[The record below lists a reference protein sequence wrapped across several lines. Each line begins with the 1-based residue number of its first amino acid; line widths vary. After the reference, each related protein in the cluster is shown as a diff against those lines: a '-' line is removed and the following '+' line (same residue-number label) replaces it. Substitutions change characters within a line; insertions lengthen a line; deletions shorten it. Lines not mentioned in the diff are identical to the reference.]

1 MAAPA
6 QTGQGRL
13 RPLEPR
19 PRPPVS
25 HYADRPLSQGRALSA
40 RPDRPRRTRP
50 THCAWILHALRCA
63 GAGTYRPRWTALPR
77 KTLPAEFSS
86 FPPRRRPSRGT
97 AGQKPIGLCH
107 PGPKRNQRTTL
118 QDCSRQR
125 LSRPLACT
133 VIPLHTVRLDTTL
146 FAPSPRHGLEASS
159 PGLDRILSLAP
170 CLALSLLPP
179 R

>member
-25 HYADRPLSQGRALSA
+25 HQTDRPVSQGRALSA
-40 RPDRPRRTRP
+40 RPDRPKRTRP

-63 GAGTYRPRWTALPR
+63 GAGTYRRRWTALPR
-77 KTLPAEFSS
+77 KTLPAKFSS
-86 FPPRRRPSRGT
+86 FPPKPALARQGRNPSVCAIPAPT
-97 AGQKPIGLCH
+97 K
-107 PGPKRNQRTTL
+107 NQRTIL
-118 QDCSRQR
+118 QDCNHQ
-125 LSRPLACT
+125 
-133 VIPLHTVRLDTTL
+133 TL
-146 FAPSPRHGLEASS
+146 FCPLSTSTSTSTYYSFVHNKALEASS
-159 PGLDRILSLAP
+159 PGLLIASYP
-170 CLALSLLPP
+170 WVPVCLALSLLPP